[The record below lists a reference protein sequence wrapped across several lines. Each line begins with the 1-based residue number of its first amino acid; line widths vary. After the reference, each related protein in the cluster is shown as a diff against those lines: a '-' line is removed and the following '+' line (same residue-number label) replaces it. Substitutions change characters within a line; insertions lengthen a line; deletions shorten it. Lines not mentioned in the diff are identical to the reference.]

1 MPINFGRNR
10 KSKKK
15 TSKIRDLVES
25 VLGSKTVLQVDRIIE
40 ELKKSGAI
48 VTASDL
54 NKAILKDYKMFKTY
68 LPRTGYNQSALSEA
82 KKLVGKFDSDFL
94 SAEELYNIVKKID
107 ENVPDST
114 FYYWF
119 EKINYTF
126 STKSEYNKEICT
138 VVVFMALCRK
148 QRLSSSSKK

>member
-1 MPINFGRNR
+1 MPISFGRNR

-25 VLGSKTVLQVDRIIE
+25 VLGFKTVLQVDRIIE

-48 VTASDL
+48 VSASDL
-54 NKAILKDYKMFKTY
+54 NQAVLEDYKMFKNY

-82 KKLVGKFDSDFL
+82 KKIVGKFNSDYL
-94 SAEELYNIVKKID
+94 TAEELYKIVKKID
-107 ENVPDST
+107 NNVPDST

-119 EKINYTF
+119 QKINYVF
-126 STKSEYNKEICT
+126 STTSKYNKEICT
-138 VVVFMALCRK
+138 IVVFMALCRK
-148 QRLSSSSKK
+148 QRLSSK